1 MSRFSR
7 GLGLGVVVGGVAVGG
22 FFLLRPDNLPKP
34 TAPPEMEEL
43 TIKVDY
49 EKQPLIP
56 FFKVPLGPNPNP
68 QQSKRQVRRVTLK
81 TNTGTAS
88 ITVPVKGMVF
98 FPQSPPI
105 KLPSEEPFVV
115 DEDGAIVAGGKG
127 GAEDK
132 IEAMK
137 SAGIVVA
144 ESPAALGE
152 AVLEAIRGAEASRQP
167 SSRPART
174 APR

>member
-1 MSRFSR
+1 
-7 GLGLGVVVGGVAVGG
+7 
-22 FFLLRPDNLPKP
+22 
-34 TAPPEMEEL
+34 MEEL

-115 DEDGAIVAGGKG
+115 DEDGAILMITENNTTDLTVYYQVHCNDGTNQYW
-127 GAEDK
+127 AE
-132 IEAMK
+132 
-137 SAGIVVA
+137 G
-144 ESPAALGE
+144 ESP
-152 AVLEAIRGAEASRQP
+152 
-167 SSRPART
+167 
-174 APR
+174 PRMQIPPV